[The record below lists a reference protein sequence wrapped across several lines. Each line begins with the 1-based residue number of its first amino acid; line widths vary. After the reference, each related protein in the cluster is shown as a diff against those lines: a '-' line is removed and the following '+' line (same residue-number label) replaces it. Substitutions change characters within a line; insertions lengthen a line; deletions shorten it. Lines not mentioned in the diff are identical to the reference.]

1 MFLAPFRPH
10 TKFYRGNLHGHSDAS
25 DGMWSAK
32 QVAEFYQD
40 KGYDFI
46 CLSDHLWSDR
56 RFAASKVTDG
66 RALDSDV
73 FLTVPSAELHCLGK
87 LYDDDGLWH
96 IVANGLPLDF
106 EMATR
111 EEQAPELIQRAVESG
126 AYVSLAHPEWYS
138 MTMAEA
144 DSVSHAHAV
153 EIYNHSCAT
162 GSARGSGIAIADYL
176 LQEGHRISFTATDD
190 SHFDRPDGAGGWVM
204 VAAEAFTS
212 EAIIAALKAGHHYSS
227 TGLDFQVLRFDDGKL
242 HISCSPCSSIMM
254 SGAGHMA
261 QAVNGQSLT
270 DAVFDI
276 SNLKSDWFRITI
288 QDQAGQKAWTNP
300 IWRADLA

>member
-1 MFLAPFRPH
+1 MFLGPFRPN

-25 DGMWSAK
+25 DGILSAE
-32 QVAEFYQD
+32 QVAQFYQD

-46 CLSDHLWSDR
+46 CLSDHLWSDV
-56 RFAASKVTDG
+56 RFASSKVTDG
-66 RALDSDV
+66 RLLDSDV
-73 FLTVPSAELHCLGK
+73 FLTIPSAELHCLGK
-87 LYDDDGLWH
+87 KYDNDGLWH

-106 EMATR
+106 AMATKDER
-111 EEQAPELIQRAVESG
+111 APELIQRAIDVG
-126 AYVSLAHPEWYS
+126 AYVSIAHPEWSS

-144 DSVSHAHAV
+144 DVVSNAHAV

-204 VAAEAFTS
+204 VAADTFTP
-212 EAIIAALKAGHHYSS
+212 EAIIAALKAGQHYSS
-227 TGLDFQVLRFDDGKL
+227 TGLDFHEIQFDDGQMSL
-242 HISCSPCSSIMM
+242 SCSPCSSIMI

-261 QAVNGQSLT
+261 QAVNGHSLT
-270 DAVFDI
+270 DAVFDMSTI
-276 SNLKSDWFRITI
+276 SSDWFRITI

>member
-1 MFLAPFRPH
+1 MFLGPFRPN

-25 DGMWSAK
+25 DGILSAE
-32 QVAEFYQD
+32 QVAQFYQD

-46 CLSDHLWSDR
+46 CLSDHLWSDV
-56 RFAASKVTDG
+56 RFASSKVTDG
-66 RALDSDV
+66 RLLDSDV
-73 FLTVPSAELHCLGK
+73 FLTIPSAELHCLGK
-87 LYDDDGLWH
+87 KYDNDGLWH

-106 EMATR
+106 AMATKDER
-111 EEQAPELIQRAVESG
+111 APELIQRAIDVG
-126 AYVSLAHPEWYS
+126 AYVSIAHPEWYS

-144 DSVSHAHAV
+144 DLVSHAHAV

-212 EAIIAALKAGHHYSS
+212 EAIIAALKAGQHYSS
-227 TGLDFQVLRFDDGKL
+227 TGLDFYEIQFDDGQMSL
-242 HISCSPCSSIMM
+242 SCSPCSSIMI
-254 SGAGHMA
+254 SGAGHVA
-261 QAVNGQSLT
+261 NAVNGHSLT
-270 DAVFDI
+270 DAVFDMSTI
-276 SNLKSDWFRITI
+276 SSDWFRITI